1 MNPQAVID
9 ESRPMLREFLCDI
22 GLIRETESLELS
34 RILGAFSTWIEY
46 QTVQD
51 EDRFY
56 LASRIGAFICEY
68 MIDAGLA
75 ERLIVDN
82 RIVLRLP
89 ITAKVQREFDPYP
102 VALAIA
108 DKQATLQQVIDAY
121 SGKSQ

>member
-1 MNPQAVID
+1 MNPLTVID

-22 GLIRETESLELS
+22 GFCRETDTLELS
-34 RILGAFSTWIEY
+34 QLLGPFSDWIEC

-68 MIDAGLA
+68 MLDAGLA

-82 RIVLRLP
+82 RIVIRLP
-89 ITAKVQREFDPYP
+89 ITTKVQREFDPYP
-102 VALAIA
+102 VALGIA
-108 DKQATLQQVIDAY
+108 DKQTNLQQFINAVSTQIR
-121 SGKSQ
+121 